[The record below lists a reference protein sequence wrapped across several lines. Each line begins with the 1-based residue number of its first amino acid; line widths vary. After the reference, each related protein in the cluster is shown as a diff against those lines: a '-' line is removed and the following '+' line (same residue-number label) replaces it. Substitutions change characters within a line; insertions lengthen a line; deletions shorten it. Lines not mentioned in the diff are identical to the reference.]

1 MEFVKWTME
10 SGLIDMTEA
19 SKRDEGRAPVPD
31 SKDQMV
37 KGSAWMT
44 AGSIFSRILG
54 AIYII
59 PWGVWFGTY
68 FFQGNAL
75 YGKGYNIY
83 SFFLIAA
90 IAGIPSAIA
99 KQVAHYNTMNE
110 YGVGFRLY
118 KHGFVLAAFTGI
130 ICAALLYFGA
140 PLFDGGDAR
149 VIPVLHSLAWAV
161 LIIPVMSLSRGFFQG
176 YQQMAPSAISQ
187 FVEQLARVAY
197 MLGSAFLIMRVLHG
211 SWITAVSQS
220 TFAACVGA
228 IAGLLTLGWYY
239 LRNKSTFDSLRAGSN
254 NQIVVPAKQLYHEI
268 LQQAVPFIVLG
279 AGITIFQLIDQYTF
293 FNFMRSTGITSEW
306 QLNDLFAMFSVNANK
321 LIMITVSLSSAL
333 AITAVPLLSEAFTRN
348 DKKDISQQLTNAVLL
363 FEFVMIPSAL
373 GMAAI
378 AHPLNI
384 VFYGASHKE
393 LATAVLAFSSFVSIM
408 LGLFSV
414 TSAIMQGVSQNKR
427 AVRYFAVGTIVK
439 LVLQW
444 PCIHFLGV
452 FGPLVATT
460 IGFLVANYLII
471 RWLNQEFGVDFQGIA
486 KKTNG
491 ILGFSLLMCAVAYV
505 VVKITTWLFGHFAIV
520 DTKVISLIVVAFAVI
535 IAGYLY
541 VYLVLHTRLADTVIG
556 ARTERLRQLLHIK

>member
-1 MEFVKWTME
+1 
-10 SGLIDMTEA
+10 MTEM
-19 SKRDEGRAPVPD
+19 SKKDNTLTPTTDAQ
-31 SKDQMV
+31 DQMV
-37 KGSAWMT
+37 RGSAWMT

-59 PWGVWFGTY
+59 PWGIWFGSY

-99 KQVAHYNTMNE
+99 KQVAHYNAMNE

-118 KHGFVLAAFTGI
+118 KHGFVLAAITGI
-130 ICAALLYFGA
+130 VCAALLYFGA

-149 VIPVLHSLAWAV
+149 VVPVLHSLAWAV

-187 FVEQLARVAY
+187 FVEQLARVLY
-197 MLGSAFLIMRVLHG
+197 MLGSAFIIMRVLHG

-228 IAGLLTLGWYY
+228 IAGILTLVWYY
-239 LRNKSTFDSLRAGSN
+239 LKNRPTFQNLVANSE

-268 LQQAVPFIVLG
+268 LQQALPFIVLG
-279 AGITIFQLIDQYTF
+279 AGITIFQLIDQFTF
-293 FNFMRSTGITSEW
+293 FKIMRTTGVTNETV
-306 QLNDLFAMFSVNANK
+306 LNDLFAMFSVNANK

-333 AITAVPLLSEAFTRN
+333 AITAVPLLSEAFTRG
-348 DKKDISQQLTNAVLL
+348 DKRDLSKQITNAVLL

-384 VFYGASHKE
+384 VFYGVSHKA

-439 LVLQW
+439 LALQW
-444 PCIHFLGV
+444 PCVHYMGV
-452 FGPLVATT
+452 FGPLVATM
-460 IGFLVANYLII
+460 IGFVVANVLII
-471 RWLNQEFGVDFQGIA
+471 RWLNQAFGVDYQGIA

-491 ILGFSLLMCAVAYV
+491 ILGFSLIMCVLANVIV
-505 VVKITTWLFGHFAIV
+505 RLVSSGLGHIMTV
-520 DTKVISLIVVAFAVI
+520 DSRVGSLIIVILAVG
-535 IAGYLY
+535 IAGYVY
-541 VYLVLHTRLADTVIG
+541 VYFVLKTRLADTVLG
-556 ARTERLRQLLHIK
+556 ERTARLRRMLRIK

>member
-1 MEFVKWTME
+1 
-10 SGLIDMTEA
+10 MTEV
-19 SKRDEGRAPVPD
+19 SKNNDVKLSSSNAQ
-31 SKDQMV
+31 DQMV

-59 PWGVWFGTY
+59 PWRMWFGLF
-68 FFQGNAL
+68 FFQANAL

-99 KQVAHYNTMNE
+99 KQVAHYNAMNE

-118 KHGFVLAAFTGI
+118 KHGFVLAAITGLV
-130 ICAALLYFGA
+130 CAGLLFFGA
-140 PLFDGGDAR
+140 PFFSNGDAR

-187 FVEQLARVAY
+187 FVEQLARVVY
-197 MLGSAFLIMRVLHG
+197 MLGSAFIIMQVMHG
-211 SWITAVSQS
+211 SWVTAVSQS
-220 TFAACVGA
+220 TFAAFIGA
-228 IAGLLTLGWYY
+228 VAGILTLGWYY
-239 LRNKSTFDSLRAGSN
+239 LKNRPTFDRLVAGSN
-254 NQIVVPAKQLYHEI
+254 NQVVVPAKQLYQEI
-268 LQQAVPFIVLG
+268 LQQALPFIVLG
-279 AGITIFQLIDQYTF
+279 AGITIFQLIDQFTF
-293 FNFMRSTGITSEW
+293 FNFMKGTGITSMTT
-306 QLNDLFAMFSVNANK
+306 LNDLFAMFSVNANK

-333 AITAVPLLSEAFTRN
+333 AITAVPLLSEAYTKN
-348 DKKDISQQLTNAVLL
+348 DRKDISQQLTNAVLL

-384 VFYGASHKE
+384 LFYGTQHKE
-393 LATAVLAFSSFVSIM
+393 LATAILAFSSFVSIM

-414 TSAIMQGVSQNKR
+414 TSAVMQGVSQNKR
-427 AVRYFAVGTIVK
+427 AVRYFAVGTLVK
-439 LVLQW
+439 LILQW
-444 PCIHFLGV
+444 PCIHYMGV

-460 IGFLVANYLII
+460 IGFVVANWLII
-471 RWLNQEFGVDFQGIA
+471 RWLNQAFTVDFQGIA

-491 ILGFSLLMCAVAYV
+491 ILIFSLVMCFVANVIVKVTSSLFSHFMVVDSFYGSALVALIAVGV
-505 VVKITTWLFGHFAIV
+505 
-520 DTKVISLIVVAFAVI
+520 
-535 IAGYLY
+535 AGYLY
-541 VYLVLHTRLADTVIG
+541 VYLVLHTRLADTVLG
-556 ARTERLRQLLHIK
+556 ARTNRLRRMLKIK

>member
-1 MEFVKWTME
+1 
-10 SGLIDMTEA
+10 MTEM
-19 SKRDEGRAPVPD
+19 SKKDDTLTPTTDAQ
-31 SKDQMV
+31 DQMV
-37 KGSAWMT
+37 RGSAWMT

-59 PWGVWFGTY
+59 PWGIWFGSY

-99 KQVAHYNTMNE
+99 KQVAHYNAMNE

-118 KHGFVLAAFTGI
+118 KHGFVLAAITGI
-130 ICAALLYFGA
+130 VCAALLYFGA

-149 VIPVLHSLAWAV
+149 VVPVLHSLAWAV

-187 FVEQLARVAY
+187 FVEQLARVLY
-197 MLGSAFLIMRVLHG
+197 MLGSAFIIMRVLHG

-228 IAGLLTLGWYY
+228 IAGILTLVWYY
-239 LRNKSTFDSLRAGSN
+239 LKNRPTFQNLVANSE

-268 LQQAVPFIVLG
+268 LQQALPFIVLG
-279 AGITIFQLIDQYTF
+279 AGITIFQLIDQFTF
-293 FNFMRSTGITSEW
+293 FKIMRTTGVTNETV
-306 QLNDLFAMFSVNANK
+306 LNDLFAMFSVNANK

-333 AITAVPLLSEAFTRN
+333 AITAVPLLSEAFTRG
-348 DKKDISQQLTNAVLL
+348 DKRDLSKQITNAVLL

-384 VFYGASHKE
+384 VFYGVSHKA

-439 LVLQW
+439 LALQW
-444 PCIHFLGV
+444 PCVHYMGV
-452 FGPLVATT
+452 FGPLVATM
-460 IGFLVANYLII
+460 IGFVVANVLIVS
-471 RWLNQEFGVDFQGIA
+471 WLNQAFGVDYQGIA

-491 ILGFSLLMCAVAYV
+491 ILGFSLIMCLLANMIVRLV
-505 VVKITTWLFGHFAIV
+505 SSGLGHIMTV
-520 DTKVISLIVVAFAVI
+520 DSRVGSLIIVILAVG
-535 IAGYLY
+535 IAGYVY
-541 VYLVLHTRLADTVIG
+541 VYFVLKTRLADTVLG
-556 ARTERLRQLLHIK
+556 ERTARLRRLLRIK

>member
-1 MEFVKWTME
+1 
-10 SGLIDMTEA
+10 MTEA
-19 SKRDEGRAPVPD
+19 SNRDKGTATVPD
-31 SKDQMV
+31 SKEQMV

-59 PWGVWFGTY
+59 PWGIWFGSY

-118 KHGFVLAAFTGI
+118 KHGFVLAALTGI
-130 ICAALLYFGA
+130 ICAGLLFFGA
-140 PLFDGGDAR
+140 PLFDGGDPR

-161 LIIPVMSLSRGFFQG
+161 LIIPIMSLSRGFFQG

-187 FVEQLARVAY
+187 FVEQLARVVY
-197 MLGSAFLIMRVLHG
+197 MLASAYIIMRVLHG

-220 TFAACVGA
+220 TFAACIGA
-228 IAGLLTLGWYY
+228 IAGTLTLLWYY
-239 LRNKSTFDSLRAGSN
+239 LRHKSTFDSLRAGSN
-254 NQIVVPAKQLYHEI
+254 NQIVVPAKQLYQEI
-268 LQQAVPFIVLG
+268 LQQALPFIVLG

-333 AITAVPLLSEAFTRN
+333 AITVVPLLSEAYTRH
-348 DKKDISQQLTNAVLL
+348 DKKDISQQLTNSVLL

-384 VFYGASHKE
+384 LFYGTSHKE
-393 LATAVLAFSSFVSIM
+393 LAAAVLAFSSFVSIM

-414 TSAIMQGVSQNKR
+414 MSAIMQGVSQNKR

-439 LVLQW
+439 LLLQW
-444 PCIHFLGV
+444 PCIHYLGV

-460 IGFLVANYLII
+460 VGFLVVNYLII
-471 RWLNQEFGVDFQGIA
+471 RWLNGEFGVDFEGIA

-491 ILGFSLLMCAVAYV
+491 ILSFSLIMCAVAFLM
-505 VVKITTWLFGHFAIV
+505 VKVSSWVFKHFAVV
-520 DTKVISLIVVAFAVI
+520 DTKVISLFVVTIAVVV
-535 IAGYLY
+535 AGYLY
-541 VYLVLHTRLADTVIG
+541 VYLVLHTRLADTVLG
-556 ARTERLRQLLHIK
+556 DRTQRLRQLLRIK

>member
-1 MEFVKWTME
+1 
-10 SGLIDMTEA
+10 MTEM
-19 SKRDEGRAPVPD
+19 SKKDDTLTPTTDAQ
-31 SKDQMV
+31 DQMV
-37 KGSAWMT
+37 RGSAWMT

-59 PWGVWFGTY
+59 PWGIWFGSY

-99 KQVAHYNTMNE
+99 KQVAHYNAMNE

-118 KHGFVLAAFTGI
+118 KHGFVLAAITGI
-130 ICAALLYFGA
+130 VCAALLYFGA

-149 VIPVLHSLAWAV
+149 VVPVLHSLAWAV

-187 FVEQLARVAY
+187 FVEQLARVLY
-197 MLGSAFLIMRVLHG
+197 MLGSAFIIMRVLHG

-228 IAGLLTLGWYY
+228 IAGILTLVWYY
-239 LRNKSTFDSLRAGSN
+239 LKNRPTFQNLVANSE

-268 LQQAVPFIVLG
+268 LQQALPFIVLG
-279 AGITIFQLIDQYTF
+279 AGITIFQLIDQFTF
-293 FNFMRSTGITSEW
+293 FKIMRTTGVTNETV
-306 QLNDLFAMFSVNANK
+306 LNDLFAMFSVNANK

-333 AITAVPLLSEAFTRN
+333 AITAVPLLSEAFTRG
-348 DKKDISQQLTNAVLL
+348 DKRDLSKQITNAVLL

-384 VFYGASHKE
+384 VFYGVSHKA

-439 LVLQW
+439 LALQW
-444 PCIHFLGV
+444 PCVHYMGV
-452 FGPLVATT
+452 FGPLVATMV
-460 IGFLVANYLII
+460 GFVVANVLIV
-471 RWLNQEFGVDFQGIA
+471 RWLNQAFGVDYQGIA

-491 ILGFSLLMCAVAYV
+491 ILGFSLMMCVLANV
-505 VVKITTWLFGHFAIV
+505 IV
-520 DTKVISLIVVAFAVI
+520 RLVSGGLGRIMTVDSRVGSLIIVILAVG
-535 IAGYLY
+535 IAGYVY
-541 VYLVLHTRLADTVIG
+541 VYFVLKTRLADTVLG
-556 ARTERLRQLLHIK
+556 ERTVRLRRLLRIK

>member
-1 MEFVKWTME
+1 
-10 SGLIDMTEA
+10 MTEM
-19 SKRDEGRAPVPD
+19 SNRDGAQNVTND

-59 PWGVWFGTY
+59 PWGIWFGSY

-99 KQVAHYNTMNE
+99 KQVAHYNAINE
-110 YGVGFRLY
+110 YGMGFRLY
-118 KHGFVLAAFTGI
+118 KHGFVLAALTGI
-130 ICAALLYFGA
+130 VCAGILFFGA

-187 FVEQLARVAY
+187 FVEQLARVLY
-197 MLGSAFLIMRVLHG
+197 MLGSAFIIMRVLHG

-220 TFAACVGA
+220 TFAACIGA
-228 IAGLLTLGWYY
+228 IAGILTLVWYY
-239 LRNKSTFDSLRAGSN
+239 LKNRSTFDALVAGSD
-254 NQIVVPAKQLYHEI
+254 NQIVVPAKQLYQEI
-268 LQQAVPFIVLG
+268 LQQALPFIVLG

-293 FNFMRSTGITSEW
+293 FNFMKGTGITSMRT
-306 QLNDLFAMFSVNANK
+306 LNDLFAMFSVNANK

-333 AITAVPLLSEAFTRN
+333 AITAVPLLSEAYTRG
-348 DKKDISQQLTNAVLL
+348 DKRDISQQLTNAMLL

-384 VFYGASHKE
+384 LFYGTSHKD

-439 LVLQW
+439 LALQW
-444 PCIHFLGV
+444 PCIHYMGV

-460 IGFLVANYLII
+460 IGFIVANYLIL
-471 RWLNQEFGVDFQGIA
+471 RWLNQAFGVDFQGIA

-491 ILGFSLLMCAVAYV
+491 ILGFSIAMCIIANLV
-505 VVKITTWLFGHFAIV
+505 VEVSSSLFGHFMAV
-520 DTKVISLIVVAFAVI
+520 DSRMGSLLIVVLAVG

-541 VYLVLHTRLADTVIG
+541 VYMVLHTRQIG
-556 ARTERLRQLLHIK
+556 RAHV

>member
-1 MEFVKWTME
+1 
-10 SGLIDMTEA
+10 MTEM
-19 SKRDEGRAPVPD
+19 SNRDGAQNVTND

-59 PWGVWFGTY
+59 PWGIWFGSY

-99 KQVAHYNTMNE
+99 KQVAHYNAINE

-118 KHGFVLAAFTGI
+118 KHGFVLAALTGI
-130 ICAALLYFGA
+130 VCAGILFFGA

-187 FVEQLARVAY
+187 FVEQLARVLY
-197 MLGSAFLIMRVLHG
+197 MLGSAFIIMRVLHG

-220 TFAACVGA
+220 TFAACIGA
-228 IAGLLTLGWYY
+228 IAGILTLVWYY
-239 LRNKSTFDSLRAGSN
+239 LKNRSTFDALVAGSD
-254 NQIVVPAKQLYHEI
+254 NQIVVPAKQLYQEI
-268 LQQAVPFIVLG
+268 LQQALPFIVLG

-293 FNFMRSTGITSEW
+293 FNFMKGTGITSMRT
-306 QLNDLFAMFSVNANK
+306 LNDLFAMFSVNANK

-333 AITAVPLLSEAFTRN
+333 AITAVPLLSEAYTRG
-348 DKKDISQQLTNAVLL
+348 DKRDISQQLTNAMLL

-384 VFYGASHKE
+384 LFYGTSHKD

-439 LVLQW
+439 LALQW
-444 PCIHFLGV
+444 PCIHYMGV

-460 IGFLVANYLII
+460 IGFIVANYLIL
-471 RWLNQEFGVDFQGIA
+471 RWLNQAFGVDFQGIA

-491 ILGFSLLMCAVAYV
+491 ILGFSIAMCIIANLV
-505 VVKITTWLFGHFAIV
+505 VEVSSSLFGHFMAV
-520 DTKVISLIVVAFAVI
+520 DSRMGSLLIVALAVG

-541 VYLVLHTRLADTVIG
+541 VYMVLHTRLADTVIG
-556 ARTERLRQLLHIK
+556 ERTARLRRLLRIK

>member
-1 MEFVKWTME
+1 
-10 SGLIDMTEA
+10 MTEM
-19 SKRDEGRAPVPD
+19 SKKDDTLTPTTDAQ
-31 SKDQMV
+31 DQMV
-37 KGSAWMT
+37 RGSAWMT

-59 PWGVWFGTY
+59 PWGIWFGSY

-99 KQVAHYNTMNE
+99 KQVAHYNAMNE

-118 KHGFVLAAFTGI
+118 KHGFVLAAITGI
-130 ICAALLYFGA
+130 VCAALLYFGA

-149 VIPVLHSLAWAV
+149 VVPVLHSLAWAV

-187 FVEQLARVAY
+187 FVEQLARVLY
-197 MLGSAFLIMRVLHG
+197 MLGSAFIIMRVLHG

-228 IAGLLTLGWYY
+228 IAGILTLVWYY
-239 LRNKSTFDSLRAGSN
+239 LKNRSTFQNLVANSE

-268 LQQAVPFIVLG
+268 LQQALPFIVLG
-279 AGITIFQLIDQYTF
+279 AGITIFQLIDQFTF
-293 FNFMRSTGITSEW
+293 FKIMRTTGVTNETV
-306 QLNDLFAMFSVNANK
+306 LNDLFAMFSVNANK

-333 AITAVPLLSEAFTRN
+333 AITAVPLLSEAFTRG
-348 DKKDISQQLTNAVLL
+348 DKHDLSKQITNAVLL

-384 VFYGASHKE
+384 VFYGVSHKA

-439 LVLQW
+439 LALQW
-444 PCIHFLGV
+444 PCVHYMGV
-452 FGPLVATT
+452 FGPLVATM
-460 IGFLVANYLII
+460 IGFVVANVLIV
-471 RWLNQEFGVDFQGIA
+471 RWLNQAFGVDYQGIA

-491 ILGFSLLMCAVAYV
+491 ILGFSLIMCLLANVIV
-505 VVKITTWLFGHFAIV
+505 RLVSSGLGHIMTV
-520 DTKVISLIVVAFAVI
+520 DSRVGSLIIVILAVG
-535 IAGYLY
+535 IAGYVY
-541 VYLVLHTRLADTVIG
+541 VYFVLKTRLADTVLG
-556 ARTERLRQLLHIK
+556 ERTARLRRLLRIK

>member
-1 MEFVKWTME
+1 
-10 SGLIDMTEA
+10 MTEM
-19 SKRDEGRAPVPD
+19 SKKDDTLTPTTDAQ
-31 SKDQMV
+31 DQMV
-37 KGSAWMT
+37 RGSAWMT

-59 PWGVWFGTY
+59 PWGIWFGSY

-99 KQVAHYNTMNE
+99 KQVAHYNAMNE

-118 KHGFVLAAFTGI
+118 KHGFVLAAITGI
-130 ICAALLYFGA
+130 VCAALLYFGA

-149 VIPVLHSLAWAV
+149 VVPVLHSLAWAV

-187 FVEQLARVAY
+187 FVEQLARVLY
-197 MLGSAFLIMRVLHG
+197 MLGSAFIIMRVLHG

-228 IAGLLTLGWYY
+228 IAGILTLVWYY
-239 LRNKSTFDSLRAGSN
+239 LKNRPTFQNLVANSE

-268 LQQAVPFIVLG
+268 LQQALPFIVLG
-279 AGITIFQLIDQYTF
+279 AGITIFQLIDQFTF
-293 FNFMRSTGITSEW
+293 FKIMRTTGVTNETV
-306 QLNDLFAMFSVNANK
+306 LNDLFAMFSVNANK

-333 AITAVPLLSEAFTRN
+333 AITAVPLLSEAFTRG
-348 DKKDISQQLTNAVLL
+348 DKRDLSKQITNAVLL

-384 VFYGASHKE
+384 VFYGVSHKA

-439 LVLQW
+439 LALQW
-444 PCIHFLGV
+444 PCVHYMGV
-452 FGPLVATT
+452 FGPLVATM
-460 IGFLVANYLII
+460 IGFVVANVLIV
-471 RWLNQEFGVDFQGIA
+471 RWLNQAFGVDYQGIA

-491 ILGFSLLMCAVAYV
+491 ILGFSLIMCLLANVIV
-505 VVKITTWLFGHFAIV
+505 RLVSSGLGHIMTV
-520 DTKVISLIVVAFAVI
+520 DSRVGSLIIVILAVG
-535 IAGYLY
+535 IAGYVY
-541 VYLVLHTRLADTVIG
+541 VYFVLKTRLADTVLG
-556 ARTERLRQLLHIK
+556 ERTARLRRLLRIK

>member
-1 MEFVKWTME
+1 
-10 SGLIDMTEA
+10 MTEM
-19 SKRDEGRAPVPD
+19 SNHNEGGNTVPD

-59 PWGVWFGTY
+59 PWGIWFGSY

-99 KQVAHYNTMNE
+99 KQVAHYNAMNE

-118 KHGFVLAAFTGI
+118 KHGFVLAAITGL
-130 ICAALLYFGA
+130 ICAGLLFLGA
-140 PLFDGGDAR
+140 PLFDGGDPR
-149 VIPVLHSLAWAV
+149 VVPVLHSLAWAV

-197 MLGSAFLIMRVLHG
+197 MLGSAFIIMRVLHG
-211 SWITAVSQS
+211 NWITAVSQS
-220 TFAACVGA
+220 TFAAAVGA
-228 IAGLLTLGWYY
+228 IAGTLTLAWYY
-239 LRNKSTFDSLRAGSN
+239 LKNRSTFNQLVLNSN
-254 NQIVVPAKQLYHEI
+254 NEIVVPAKQLYQEI
-268 LQQAVPFIVLG
+268 LQQALPFIVLG

-293 FNFMRSTGITSEW
+293 FNFMRSTGITSMVM
-306 QLNDLFAMFSVNANK
+306 LNNLFAMFSVNANK
-321 LIMITVSLSSAL
+321 LIMIIVSLSSAL
-333 AITAVPLLSEAFTRN
+333 AITVVPLLSEAYTRN
-348 DKKDISQQLTNAVLL
+348 DRVDISHQLTNAVLL

-373 GMAAI
+373 GMAAV

-384 VFYGASHKE
+384 LFYGTSHKE
-393 LATAVLAFSSFVSIM
+393 LATAVLAFSAFVAIM

-444 PCIHFLGV
+444 PCIHYLGV

-460 IGFLVANYLII
+460 FGFLVANYLII
-471 RWLNQEFGVDFQGIA
+471 RWLNQSFSIDFPSIA

-491 ILGFSLLMCAVAYV
+491 ILAFSLLMC
-505 VVKITTWLFGHFAIV
+505 
-520 DTKVISLIVVAFAVI
+520 VVANLLVNLMSRIFGMFMVVDSHWGSLFVLIFAVG

-541 VYLVLHTRLADTVIG
+541 VYLVLRTRLADTVIG
-556 ARTERLRQLLHIK
+556 DRTNRLRTMLHIK

>member
-1 MEFVKWTME
+1 
-10 SGLIDMTEA
+10 MTEM
-19 SKRDEGRAPVPD
+19 SKKDNTLTPTTDAQ
-31 SKDQMV
+31 DQMV
-37 KGSAWMT
+37 RGSAWMT

-59 PWGVWFGTY
+59 PWGIWFGSY

-99 KQVAHYNTMNE
+99 KQVAHYNAMNE

-118 KHGFVLAAFTGI
+118 KHGFVLAAITGI
-130 ICAALLYFGA
+130 VCAALLYFGA

-149 VIPVLHSLAWAV
+149 VVPVLHSLAWAV

-187 FVEQLARVAY
+187 FVEQLARVLY
-197 MLGSAFLIMRVLHG
+197 MLGSAFIIMRVLHG

-228 IAGLLTLGWYY
+228 IAGILTLVWYY
-239 LRNKSTFDSLRAGSN
+239 LKNRPTFQNLVANSE

-268 LQQAVPFIVLG
+268 LQQALPFIVLG
-279 AGITIFQLIDQYTF
+279 AGITIFQLIDQFTF
-293 FNFMRSTGITSEW
+293 FKIMRTTGVTNETV
-306 QLNDLFAMFSVNANK
+306 LNDLFAMFSVNANK

-333 AITAVPLLSEAFTRN
+333 AITAVPLLSEAFTRG
-348 DKKDISQQLTNAVLL
+348 DKRDLSKQITNAVLL

-384 VFYGASHKE
+384 VFYGVSHKA

-439 LVLQW
+439 LALQW
-444 PCIHFLGV
+444 PCVHYMGV
-452 FGPLVATT
+452 FGPLVATM
-460 IGFLVANYLII
+460 IGFVVANVLII
-471 RWLNQEFGVDFQGIA
+471 RWLNQAFGVDYQGIA

-491 ILGFSLLMCAVAYV
+491 ILGFSLIMCVLANV
-505 VVKITTWLFGHFAIV
+505 VVRLVSSGLGHIMTV
-520 DTKVISLIVVAFAVI
+520 DSRVGSLIIVILAVG
-535 IAGYLY
+535 IAGYVY
-541 VYLVLHTRLADTVIG
+541 VYFVLKTRLADTVLG
-556 ARTERLRQLLHIK
+556 ERTARLRRMLRIK

>member
-1 MEFVKWTME
+1 MTETSNHNE
-10 SGLIDMTEA
+10 SGN
-19 SKRDEGRAPVPD
+19 PVPD

-37 KGSAWMT
+37 TGSAWMT

-59 PWGVWFGTY
+59 PWRVWFGTY
-68 FFQGNAL
+68 FFLGNAL

-99 KQVAHYNTMNE
+99 KQVAHYNAMNE

-118 KHGFVLAAFTGI
+118 KHGFVLAAITGLVS
-130 ICAALLYFGA
+130 AGLLYFGA
-140 PLFDGGDAR
+140 PLFDGGDPH

-161 LIIPVMSLSRGFFQG
+161 LIIPIMSLSRGFFQG

-187 FVEQLARVAY
+187 FVEQLARVLY
-197 MLGSAFLIMRVLHG
+197 MLGSAFVIMQVLHG

-220 TFAACVGA
+220 TFAAFIGA
-228 IAGLLTLGWYY
+228 VAGTLTLGWYY
-239 LRNKSTFDSLRAGSN
+239 LKNRSSFNYLVENSN
-254 NQIVVPAKQLYHEI
+254 NEIVVPAKQLYQEI
-268 LQQAVPFIVLG
+268 LQQALPFIVLG

-293 FNFMRSTGITSEW
+293 FNFMRGTGITSSVM
-306 QLNDLFAMFSVNANK
+306 LNNLFAMFSVNANK
-321 LIMITVSLSSAL
+321 LIMIIVSLSSAL
-333 AITAVPLLSEAFTRN
+333 AITVVPLLSEAYTRN
-348 DKKDISQQLTNAVLL
+348 DRKDISSQLTNSVLL
-363 FEFVMIPSAL
+363 FEFVMIPSSL
-373 GMAAI
+373 GMAAV

-384 VFYGASHKE
+384 MFYGTSHKE
-393 LATAVLAFSSFVSIM
+393 LAISILAFSAFVAIM

-427 AVRYFAVGTIVK
+427 AVRYFAVGTIIK

-444 PCIHFLGV
+444 PCIHYLGV
-452 FGPLVATT
+452 FGPLVSTT
-460 IGFLVANYLII
+460 LGFLVANFLII
-471 RWLNQEFGVDFQGIA
+471 HWLNQSFGIDFPSIA

-491 ILGFSLLMCAVAYV
+491 ILAFSLIMCGVAYV
-505 VVKITTWLFGHFAIV
+505 LVKLLSRIFGMFMVVDSFWGSF
-520 DTKVISLIVVAFAVI
+520 VVLLFAVG

-541 VYLVLHTRLADTVIG
+541 IYLVLHTRLADTVLG
-556 ARTERLRQLLHIK
+556 DRTSRLRTMLHIK

>member
-1 MEFVKWTME
+1 M
-10 SGLIDMTEA
+10 SN
-19 SKRDEGRAPVPD
+19 RDGAQNVTND

-59 PWGVWFGTY
+59 PWGIWFGSY

-99 KQVAHYNTMNE
+99 KQVAHYNAINE

-118 KHGFVLAAFTGI
+118 KHGFVLAALTGI
-130 ICAALLYFGA
+130 VCAGILFFGA

-187 FVEQLARVAY
+187 FVEQLARVLY
-197 MLGSAFLIMRVLHG
+197 MLGSAFIIMRVLHG

-220 TFAACVGA
+220 TFAACIGA
-228 IAGLLTLGWYY
+228 IAGILTLVWYY
-239 LRNKSTFDSLRAGSN
+239 LKNRSTFDALVAGSD
-254 NQIVVPAKQLYHEI
+254 NQIVVPAKQLYQEI
-268 LQQAVPFIVLG
+268 LQQALPFIVLG

-293 FNFMRSTGITSEW
+293 FNFMKGTGITSMRT
-306 QLNDLFAMFSVNANK
+306 LNDLFAMFSVNANK

-333 AITAVPLLSEAFTRN
+333 AITAVPLLSEAYTRG
-348 DKKDISQQLTNAVLL
+348 DKRDISQQLTNAMLL

-378 AHPLNI
+378 A
-384 VFYGASHKE
+384 
-393 LATAVLAFSSFVSIM
+393 
-408 LGLFSV
+408 
-414 TSAIMQGVSQNKR
+414 
-427 AVRYFAVGTIVK
+427 
-439 LVLQW
+439 
-444 PCIHFLGV
+444 
-452 FGPLVATT
+452 
-460 IGFLVANYLII
+460 
-471 RWLNQEFGVDFQGIA
+471 
-486 KKTNG
+486 
-491 ILGFSLLMCAVAYV
+491 
-505 VVKITTWLFGHFAIV
+505 
-520 DTKVISLIVVAFAVI
+520 
-535 IAGYLY
+535 
-541 VYLVLHTRLADTVIG
+541 TR
-556 ARTERLRQLLHIK
+556 